1 MKGTWALIVALGLG
15 AGSSAL
21 AQGFTGYGIIGV
33 RIAVKDTQK
42 SEAFYTKLGMQVGRL
57 YHSVQQE
64 MTWPNPSQGP
74 KVFLVHDE
82 SGQSKLLPG
91 TASLMVQVPD
101 VAAFAKDLKAS
112 GYPDVGE
119 PKSTDQ
125 FVVLMI
131 KDPDGNQIEVLGPVP
146 KK

>member
-1 MKGTWALIVALGLG
+1 M
-15 AGSSAL
+15 
-21 AQGFTGYGIIGV
+21 
-33 RIAVKDTQK
+33 
-42 SEAFYTKLGMQVGRL
+42 
-57 YHSVQQE
+57 
-64 MTWPNPSQGP
+64 
-74 KVFLVHDE
+74 LVHDE
-82 SGQSKLLPG
+82 SGQSKLMPG

-119 PKSTDQ
+119 PKSTEL
-125 FVVLMI
+125 FVVLMV